1 MKEYLILSN
10 DNIIENII
18 VCEGD
23 DTAEAFGAVPS
34 YDGARIGDV
43 YNPPAEPDPK
53 PAQKRETA
61 YNTQAIISWDGSML
75 TVTEAAQLWQ

>member
-18 VCEGD
+18 VCEDD

-43 YNPPAEPDPK
+43 YNPP
-53 PAQKRETA
+53 PAPHWNPRTRP
-61 YNTQAIISWDGSML
+61 
-75 TVTEAAQLWQ
+75 